1 MSDPTHGGG
10 GGDDYG
16 EFTGLL
22 QQAEEHAQRAA
33 AAPRAAPPTDAVASA
48 VTRVCQ
54 FWPTLR
60 TVLQIALKLPF
71 LSSRVKQVI
80 RDAIPVFDSI
90 CSNS

>member
-1 MSDPTHGGG
+1 MLEPTHGSGG

-22 QQAEEHAQRAA
+22 EQAEQHAQAA
-33 AAPRAAPPTDAVASA
+33 STRAAPPTNVAANAVNQ
-48 VTRVCQ
+48 VCQ

-71 LSSRVKQVI
+71 LSSRVKKVI
-80 RDAIPVFDSI
+80 HDAIPVFDSI
-90 CSNS
+90 CGNS